1 MKKAVSGFLIALT
14 LVFFATGAGAGTD
27 KTQTPPKAP
36 EGYIVVEEDVAI
48 VLSDEHEHYF
58 KKAHQAF
65 LKKNNKTTAADIR
78 KAVAFLK
85 LDAAVAAGEGKKALS
100 DSVNEL
106 EKLADDT
113 EKGKVASAKVLEQ
126 AFSRADYALAK
137 AYQLKAS
144 ESWVKKATRE
154 VGHSLKTAAD
164 NLEYG
169 LAWAGHKAEAG
180 GKAAIKDARLV
191 AGKLIEGMGWVPDEV
206 GKGIE
211 FIGKEVEKFGKQVEP
226 PKS

>member
-1 MKKAVSGFLIALT
+1 
-14 LVFFATGAGAGTD
+14 
-27 KTQTPPKAP
+27 
-36 EGYIVVEEDVAI
+36 
-48 VLSDEHEHYF
+48 
-58 KKAHQAF
+58 
-65 LKKNNKTTAADIR
+65 
-78 KAVAFLK
+78 
-85 LDAAVAAGEGKKALS
+85 
-100 DSVNEL
+100 VNEL

-113 EKGKVASAKVLEQ
+113 EKGKIASAKVLEQ

-137 AYQLKAS
+137 VYHVKAS
-144 ESWVKKATRE
+144 ESWVKKATKE

-226 PKS
+226 PKR

>member
-1 MKKAVSGFLIALT
+1 MLR
-14 LVFFATGAGAGTD
+14 
-27 KTQTPPKAP
+27 
-36 EGYIVVEEDVAI
+36 
-48 VLSDEHEHYF
+48 LSCQMSMSTTF
-58 KKAHQAF
+58 KKLTRQF
-65 LKKNNKTTAADIR
+65 LKKNYTAAAADIR

-85 LDAAVAAGEGKKALS
+85 LDVAGATGEGKKALT

-113 EKGKVASAKVLEQ
+113 EKGKVASAKALEQ

-137 AYQLKAS
+137 AYHVKAS
-144 ESWVKKATRE
+144 ESWVKKATKE

-169 LAWAGHKAEAG
+169 LAWAGRKAEAG

-226 PKS
+226 PKR

>member
-1 MKKAVSGFLIALT
+1 MKKAVSCFLIALT
-14 LVFFATGAGAGTD
+14 VVIFATGARAGTD
-27 KTQTPPKAP
+27 KAQTPPKAP
-36 EGYIVVEEDVAI
+36 EGYIVVEEDIAI

-65 LKKNNKTTAADIR
+65 LKKNTKTAAADIR

-85 LDAAVAAGEGKKALS
+85 LDAAVAAGEGKKAIS

-137 AYQLKAS
+137 AYHVKAS
-144 ESWVKKATRE
+144 ESWTKKATKE
-154 VGHSLKTAAD
+154 VGHFLKIAAD
-164 NLEYG
+164 NLEHG
-169 LAWAGHKAEAG
+169 LAWAGYKGEAG
-180 GKAAIKDARLV
+180 GKAAIRDARLV
-191 AGKLIEGMGWVPDEV
+191 AVKLIEGTAWVSEEV

-211 FIGKEVEKFGKQVEP
+211 LIGKEVEKFGNKVEP
-226 PKS
+226 SKR

>member
-48 VLSDEHEHYF
+48 VLSDEHENYF
-58 KKAHQAF
+58 QKAHQAV
-65 LKKNNKTTAADIR
+65 LKKNYKAAAADIR

-85 LDAAVAAGEGKKALS
+85 LDAAVAAGEAKKALT

-106 EKLADDT
+106 EKLADDMG
-113 EKGKVASAKVLEQ
+113 KGGVTSAKALEQ
-126 AFSRADYALAK
+126 AFARADYALAK
-137 AYQLKAS
+137 AYHLKAS
-144 ESWVKKATRE
+144 ESWVKKATKE

-169 LAWAGHKAEAG
+169 LAWASHKAEAG
-180 GKAAIKDARLV
+180 GKTAIRDARLV
-191 AGKLIEGMGWVPDEV
+191 AGKLIEGTGWVPDEV

-226 PKS
+226 PKR